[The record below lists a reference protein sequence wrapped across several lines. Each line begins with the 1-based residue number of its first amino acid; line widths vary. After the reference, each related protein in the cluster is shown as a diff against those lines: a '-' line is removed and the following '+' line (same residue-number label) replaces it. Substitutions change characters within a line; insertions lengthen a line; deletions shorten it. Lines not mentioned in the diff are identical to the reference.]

1 MIKERTMPKRKVYS
15 KAFKA
20 KVALAAAKGEE
31 TIAVLAS
38 RYEVHPNQVK
48 EWKKILERDAEEL
61 FSRKNAKKSP
71 KAEKEV
77 RELHTKIGELTVE
90 VDFLERGL
98 KRVTQKSRKA

>member
-20 KVALAAAKGEE
+20 KVALAAAKEEE

-48 EWKKILERDAEEL
+48 EWKK
-61 FSRKNAKKSP
+61 N
-71 KAEKEV
+71 
-77 RELHTKIGELTVE
+77 T
-90 VDFLERGL
+90 
-98 KRVTQKSRKA
+98 